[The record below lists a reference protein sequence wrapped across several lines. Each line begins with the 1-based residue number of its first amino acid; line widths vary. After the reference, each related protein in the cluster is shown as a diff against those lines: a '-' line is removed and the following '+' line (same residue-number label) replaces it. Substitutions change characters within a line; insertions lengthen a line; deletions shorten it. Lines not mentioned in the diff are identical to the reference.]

1 MVVNTNMCRI
11 YTGIFWVINFVKQ
24 EVFFNLTIVRAQAGE
39 PVEVLIRKFNKKVLS
54 DGILNELKKREFYE
68 KPSVVRKR
76 EKKERAR
83 VAYNRRSRGE

>member
-1 MVVNTNMCRI
+1 
-11 YTGIFWVINFVKQ
+11 
-24 EVFFNLTIVRAQAGE
+24 LTIVRAQAGE

-54 DGILNELKKREFYE
+54 DGVLNELKKREFYE

-83 VAYNRRSRGE
+83 LAYNRRARGE

>member
-1 MVVNTNMCRI
+1 MT
-11 YTGIFWVINFVKQ
+11 NFVKQ